1 MTVCERMFSLL
12 ENTPG
17 KNAASLSKLLGIK
30 TSTTTTWKQRNTDPP
45 AKYLIRICEY
55 LEISVDYLL
64 TGEEKAEATSA
75 LDSDELRLLEKYR
88 QLDDDG
94 KDAVRGVVLAEQR
107 RIEAKTKNK
116 KAI

>member
-1 MTVCERMFSLL
+1 MTICERMFALL

-17 KNAASLSKLLGIK
+17 KSAATLSKVLGIG
-30 TSTTTTWKQRNTDPP
+30 TSTTTNWKQRNTDPP
-45 AKYLIRICEY
+45 SKYIVPICEY
-55 LEISVDYLL
+55 LNISVDYLL